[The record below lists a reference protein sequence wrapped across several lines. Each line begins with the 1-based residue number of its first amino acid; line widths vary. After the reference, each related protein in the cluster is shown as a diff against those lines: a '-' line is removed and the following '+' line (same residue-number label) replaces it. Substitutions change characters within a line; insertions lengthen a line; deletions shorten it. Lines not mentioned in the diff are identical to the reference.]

1 MAETHIYIYIE
12 DYCIG
17 NCMSSHWSGKW
28 GISKSIRSQGG
39 GKCPIPSSTRFIEY
53 GRKTLKCHANPIAT
67 ANWQH
72 PKSNSIGRYNGINGP
87 HLRMMTID
95 FPILCK
101 TDKLTFVFGFKLR
114 QATLVFSPKKK
125 KKKKTNKQKRKP
137 PLSSFFDIF
146 EQGIDNYQTING
158 EEERKSS
165 HTLFELIRS
174 QSKTSWNQTRIEINI
189 FL

>member
-1 MAETHIYIYIE
+1 MAEIHIYIYIYID
-12 DYCIG
+12 DYCI
-17 NCMSSHWSGKW
+17 

-53 GRKTLKCHANPIAT
+53 GRKTLKCHANPIAI

-125 KKKKTNKQKRKP
+125 KKKKKQTNKKESHPCRASLTFLNKGSIITKP
-137 PLSSFFDIF
+137 
-146 EQGIDNYQTING
+146 
-158 EEERKSS
+158 
-165 HTLFELIRS
+165 
-174 QSKTSWNQTRIEINI
+174 
-189 FL
+189 